1 MAHVRKSFTSWVAI
15 FLSGV
20 LAGIVLF
27 SFISNFLGES
37 KVVAGV
43 PDSNTEGCR
52 GYINE
57 FVGLNA
63 VEYFAPTGGE
73 SPWYES
79 NNGFYAKVFCKPN
92 GEMTFILLHNSMD
105 RRNED
110 FNWITEPN
118 QPLVC
123 DDGQPQPGTW
133 YRVDSKTGYEP
144 YSYQNGV
151 MIMDTSETGGFARYE
166 GVDTEGYYIFQ
177 IQPGPSTHLYQ
188 YSAMNPGGI
197 LSCTR
202 INSPFGEN

>member
-1 MAHVRKSFTSWVAI
+1 MAHTRKRTTSWVAI
-15 FLSGV
+15 FLLGV
-20 LAGIVLF
+20 LVGIVLF
-27 SFISNFLGES
+27 SFVGNLKEGKIFTGNPNSTG
-37 KVVAGV
+37 
-43 PDSNTEGCR
+43 EGCR

-57 FVGLNA
+57 FVGIDA
-63 VEYFAPTGGE
+63 VEYFAPLGGE

-79 NNGFYAKVFCKPN
+79 NNGFYAKVFCKTD
-92 GEMTFILLHNSMD
+92 GKMTFVLLHVSED
-105 RRNED
+105 RRSED
-110 FNWITEPN
+110 FSWIIQPN

-123 DDGQPQPGTW
+123 ADGPPRPQTW

-166 GVDTEGYYIFQ
+166 GVDEDGYYVFQ

-197 LSCTR
+197 LSCTE
-202 INSPFGEN
+202 IVSPFGEN